1 MSVPLARK
9 VKGKKFMWDGIMYET
24 QDLARQTA
32 EAYEKDGFEVQM
44 FAEEDQYLVYSRRIA
59 AVQTEG

>member
-24 QDLARQTA
+24 EDLARQTA
-32 EAYEKDGFEVQM
+32 EAYEKDGFEVQV
-44 FAEEDQYLVYSRRIA
+44 FAEGDQYLVYSRRIA